1 MTTEQEK
8 ELKDAKIAEAVY
20 ERMHVTVELSE
31 AQVSVMTELGI
42 TEEKNNI
49 ATSAFASALR
59 GKMQSAID
67 KAIKAK
73 YAADSRGKKAVSTE
87 LEAEIQRGIVLKRSL

>member
-1 MTTEQEK
+1 MTQEQKQNLEDVK
-8 ELKDAKIAEAVY
+8 AAEQV
-20 ERMHVTVELSE
+20 VVLVEL
-31 AQVSVMTELGI
+31 TENQTAVLHELEI
-42 TEEKNNI
+42 FEDRDNI

-73 YAADSRGKKAVSTE
+73 YEADSRGKKAVSAE
-87 LEAEIQRGIVLKRSL
+87 LETEIQRGIVLKRGL

>member
-1 MTTEQEK
+1 MTEQNK
-8 ELKDAKIAEAVY
+8 ENAIEAKAAEQV
-20 ERMHVTVELSE
+20 VVLVELTD
-31 AQVSVMTELGI
+31 AQVSVMKELGI
-42 TEEKNNI
+42 TDDRDNI

-73 YAADSRGKKAVSTE
+73 YEADSRGKKAVSTE